1 MGMTKPQPGAAPMK
15 REISVD
21 RIKTLLRGLRN
32 SGLCILYH
40 DAELAVRLVEN
51 PPPGWPAAE
60 EIMAGGDAAIFDP
73 ETAARVI
80 DTKRGVLAAGTSA
93 RLEVTRK
100 EAAREN
106 AWYELHIEADPLPGP
121 LPEEGEA
128 NGARGLFVSAI
139 DITEMK
145 QREEALRSL
154 LFEVNHRSRNLLAI
168 LQSVLGHTARNSGS
182 VAEFERKFRGRVAAL
197 AHSQDLITRSN
208 WQGIRFHR
216 LALNQLSEHLGPGI
230 TPPMM
235 LGPDPLVGPNTALHL
250 GLALHELAVN
260 SATFGVLAQGKGEI
274 VIETE
279 TTRTGQAMTWSEHL
293 RVARQ
298 SPPGQGFG
306 QAILRQIV
314 PRALNGEVEFDIAP
328 DRIHYRIEWPE
339 AVIV

>member
-1 MGMTKPQPGAAPMK
+1 MVTMKRQTDAAPMK

-32 SGLCILYH
+32 SGVCIIYH
-40 DAELAVRLVEN
+40 DAQLAVRLIEN
-51 PPPGWPAAE
+51 PPPGWPSADV
-60 EIMAGGDAAIFDP
+60 ITAGGDAAIFDS
-73 ETAARVI
+73 ETATRVI
-80 DTKRGVLAAGTSA
+80 ETKRAVLSSGSSA
-93 RLEVTRK
+93 RLEVQRR

-106 AWYELHIEADPLPGP
+106 AWYELHIEADPIPAPATDDAAG
-121 LPEEGEA
+121 G
-128 NGARGLFVSAI
+128 GARGLYVSAV
-139 DITEMK
+139 DITDMK
-145 QREEALRSL
+145 RREEALRSL

-168 LQSVLGHTARNSGS
+168 MQSVLGHTARNSGS

-216 LALNQLSEHLGPGI
+216 LALNQLSEHLGPGV

-235 LGPDPLVGPNTALHL
+235 LGPDPLIGPNTALHL

-260 SATFGVLAQGKGEI
+260 SATFGALAQGRGEI
-274 VIETE
+274 VIQTE
-279 TTRTGQAMTWSEHL
+279 TTRDGQAVAWDEHL
-293 RVARQ
+293 DVARD

-314 PRALNGEVEFDIAP
+314 PRALNGQVELEIGP

>member
-1 MGMTKPQPGAAPMK
+1 MNAEPRAGRAYMT

-32 SGLCILYH
+32 SGVCILYH
-40 DAELAVRLVEN
+40 DSQLAVRLVEN
-51 PPPGWPAAE
+51 PPPRWPSTE
-60 EIMAGGDAAIFDP
+60 EILASGDAAVFDA
-73 ETAARVI
+73 ETAAQV
-80 DTKRGVLAAGTSA
+80 TEAKRAVLLTGSPA
-93 RLEVTRK
+93 RLEVSRK
-100 EAAREN
+100 EAGREKG
-106 AWYELHIEADPLPGP
+106 WYELHVEADTLPAATV
-121 LPEEGEA
+121 EGEVA
-128 NGARGLFVSAI
+128 AEGARGLFVSVV

-145 QREEALRSL
+145 NREETLRAL

-168 LQSVLGHTARNSGS
+168 MQSVLGHTARNSGS

-208 WQGIRFHR
+208 WQGVRFQR
-216 LALNQLSEHLGPGI
+216 LALNQLAEHLGPRVA
-230 TPPMM
+230 PPVM
-235 LGPDPLVGPNTALHL
+235 LGPDPLIGPNTALHL

-260 SATFGVLAQGKGEI
+260 SATYGALGQAQGDI

-279 TTRTGQAMTWSEHL
+279 TLRDRQAMSWNEHL
-293 RVARQ
+293 RVPRE
-298 SPPGQGFG
+298 SPPGRGFG

-314 PRALNGEVEFDIAP
+314 PRALNGDVQLEIEP